1 MKICYYNNNIHT
13 HFPLIRMKNRT
24 TLAAALAGVLAG
36 TVIGAGTYY
45 SAQLVSYRY
54 SDVEGSREQY
64 RRSDNS
70 PTDRASIRTVNSHQ
84 AAEAQD
90 NEDPCADVHPRR
102 KARCMEAAE
111 RGVEYNDD
119 AYDEN

>member
-1 MKICYYNNNIHT
+1 
-13 HFPLIRMKNRT
+13 MKNRNA
-24 TLAAALAGVLAG
+24 LVAALAGILAG

-45 SAQLVSYRY
+45 SAQVVSYRY

-64 RRSDNS
+64 HRSENS
-70 PTDRASIRTVNSHQ
+70 PTDRASIRTVDGHGV
-84 AAEAQD
+84 AEAQA

>member
-1 MKICYYNNNIHT
+1 
-13 HFPLIRMKNRT
+13 MKNRT

-70 PTDRASIRTVNSHQ
+70 PTA
-84 AAEAQD
+84 
-90 NEDPCADVHPRR
+90 RR
-102 KARCMEAAE
+102 KKLKKNSSSTGRTGSRTSEAPPSITKSATCS
-111 RGVEYNDD
+111 RKCSVHGDLFI
-119 AYDEN
+119 